1 MDRIRHVKT
10 YIGWEFRMEPSEIAA
25 RLRRTLKD
33 CGLSQAALEQYGLPY
48 RTVQNY
54 VSKNQV
60 PGGEAL
66 TKIRDAT
73 GVNIDWL
80 LTGEG
85 EQFEDRSKME
95 PRKLELSD
103 IQELMTRFTDFADY
117 FTMKLPAMESAPLKG
132 VDSLDN
138 AMQRAVIEALKSDS
152 SLPGPAYVRARDEAF
167 PNLAEFDVAKR
178 PIGEVVYILRQLDK
192 AFGSIDSSV

>member
-1 MDRIRHVKT
+1 
-10 YIGWEFRMEPSEIAA
+10 MEPSKVAA

-54 VSKNQV
+54 VSKNQM

-85 EQFEDRSKME
+85 EQFEDRSKMQ
-95 PRKLELSD
+95 PRPMELAD
-103 IQELMTRFTDFADY
+103 IQELMGRFTDFADY
-117 FTMKLPAMESAPLKG
+117 FVMRPHVAKGGAFDGDGLSPLGRKALLGLYTSATLGGGSLTEEHARVRDEVMPDLK
-132 VDSLDN
+132 
-138 AMQRAVIEALKSDS
+138 
-152 SLPGPAYVRARDEAF
+152 ARDVDEMTIAEVAFALQRLEKAWEEAG
-167 PNLAEFDVAKR
+167 L
-178 PIGEVVYILRQLDK
+178 PIP
-192 AFGSIDSSV
+192 